1 MSETNNHDKQKIMV
15 IEYNDKMDI
24 DAKNIRL
31 EEIVL
36 DSSSENGIIWLFLV
50 LFYITCNNCIV
61 LGSTKVVVFIYLLII
76 TYLFIYYVDYKIT
89 NRHSTSVSNF
99 S

>member
-1 MSETNNHDKQKIMV
+1 MSETNNDDKQKIMV

-36 DSSSENGIIWLFLV
+36 DSSSENGIIWLFFKL
-50 LFYITCNNCIV
+50 LLIV
-61 LGSTKVVVFIYLLII
+61 VQYLELLGCLLYLLID
-76 TYLFIYYVDYKIT
+76 FVP
-89 NRHSTSVSNF
+89 NF
-99 S
+99 

>member
-50 LFYITCNNCIV
+50 LFYIPCNNC
-61 LGSTKVVVFIYLLII
+61 STWKY
-76 TYLFIYYVDYKIT
+76 
-89 NRHSTSVSNF
+89 
-99 S
+99 